1 MIRFSS
7 EDAKRLIFEAPDTTR
22 RTLFVL
28 LFTFVCLII
37 HIYCTY
43 LGTANSWTCELDSTD
58 PKHNYVCKELMQKA
72 SCSTLTGPLKAEI
85 LLNINDE
92 VKASALIVCPWE
104 NAISELRICFAL
116 GSALVV
122 IIGLLSLSNEDKKLA
137 DLHINSAYF
146 FTLLL
151 VISSTFDLFAVSNSN
166 TNNYS
171 LCNLTNEFSVE
182 DGISGEYLSCTHDI
196 YNFTAY
202 LGYVAAVML
211 LASSYYLKGWR
222 DNLSL
227 DGL

>member
-1 MIRFSS
+1 M
-7 EDAKRLIFEAPDTTR
+7 L
-22 RTLFVL
+22 
-28 LFTFVCLII
+28 
-37 HIYCTY
+37 
-43 LGTANSWTCELDSTD
+43 
-58 PKHNYVCKELMQKA
+58 KA
-72 SCSTLTGPLKAEI
+72 SCRTLTGPLKAEI

-92 VKASALIVCPWE
+92 VKASAYIVCPWE

-122 IIGLLSLSNEDKKLA
+122 IIGLLSLANEDKKLA
-137 DLHINSAYF
+137 DLHVNSAYF

-171 LCNLTNEFSVE
+171 LCNLTNEFQVE
-182 DGISGEYLSCTHDI
+182 DGVTGERLSCTHDI

-202 LGYVAAVML
+202 LGYTAAAAL
-211 LASSYYLKGWR
+211 LASSFYLKGWK